1 MSLAKNGDT
10 VTVHFTGKL
19 EDGKVFDTSKDGKPL
34 EFTIGSD
41 TMMPGFE
48 KGVLGMQV
56 GDTKTI
62 TVEPQDGYGKRH
74 DELLVS
80 VKKGDLNKDVNPAVG
95 QAVQLKK
102 PEGDSYFTAFV
113 TEIGEESITIDANH
127 PLAGRTLTFDLEL
140 VAIA

>member
-1 MSLAKNGDT
+1 MGLAKNGDT

-19 EDGKVFDTSKDGKPL
+19 ENGKIFDTTKGGKPL
-34 EFTIGSD
+34 EFVIGSGN
-41 TMMPGFE
+41 MMPGFE

-62 TVEPQDGYGKRH
+62 TVEPGDGYGKRH
-74 DELLVS
+74 DELLLS

-102 PEGDSYFTAFV
+102 PEGDSSFTAFV
-113 TEIGEESITIDANH
+113 AEVNEETITLDANH
-127 PLAGRTLTFDLEL
+127 PLAGRTLTFDVEL